1 MVHLYSTF
9 NQGALHCAL
18 HSHIHTLMVEETI
31 RYQPA
36 HREQLGVQSLAQGL
50 FENNSG
56 GARDQ
61 TGNPSGTLHVLMT
74 ASLPLS
80 HAFIYIAYS
89 GDGLERWGDTSSN
102 VCQEQDSN
110 PQCSNAADL
119 SHSCCQVLYIAVQF
133 ILTLHISQ

>member
-36 HREQLGVQSLAQGL
+36 HLEQLGVQSLAQGL

-61 TGNPSGTLHVLMT
+61 TGNLPVPKRP
-74 ASLPLS
+74 SLPPKPLS
-80 HAFIYIAYS
+80 
-89 GDGLERWGDTSSN
+89 
-102 VCQEQDSN
+102 
-110 PQCSNAADL
+110 PQYDEIH
-119 SHSCCQVLYIAVQF
+119 HS
-133 ILTLHISQ
+133 